1 MSSSWTWIGHP
12 VSGLQRTNCALLRLA
27 FASAPCLKHL
37 TIPYTTARRTVLQK
51 VRRYTSYM
59 QAYINSAPAV
69 CRHRISGSLS
79 LPSRGPFHLSF
90 TVLCAIGHWVVF
102 SLTGWSPHVPTKFRV
117 CRGTP
122 DTACYCRPSCTG
134 LSPSMA
140 GFPKTVPL
148 NYLRFMQSL
157 PQGARTLVWA
167 PPVSLAATPG
177 ITVVFFSSGYL
188 DVSVRRVPFVKLCI
202 RLTMTEVCSAGFP
215 HSDIRGSQDMC
226 SSPRLFAAYHVFL
239 RLPVPR
245 HPSCA
250 LSCFTICPRS
260 LIVDLRARSAEGGL

>member
-1 MSSSWTWIGHP
+1 M
-12 VSGLQRTNCALLRLA
+12 
-27 FASAPCLKHL
+27 
-37 TIPYTTARRTVLQK
+37 
-51 VRRYTSYM
+51 TSR
-59 QAYINSAPAV
+59 APAV

-90 TVLCAIGHWVVF
+90 TVLYAIGHWVVF
-102 SLTGWSPHVPTKFRV
+102 SLTGWSPHIPTKFRV

-122 DTACYCRPSCTG
+122 DTACYLRPSCTG
-134 LSPSMA
+134 LSPSLA

-148 NYLRFMQSL
+148 NYCCITQSL
-157 PQGARTLVWA
+157 PPGARTRVWA

-250 LSCFTICPRS
+250 LSCFTIRPRS
-260 LIVDLRARSAEGGL
+260 LIGDLRTCCAKRI